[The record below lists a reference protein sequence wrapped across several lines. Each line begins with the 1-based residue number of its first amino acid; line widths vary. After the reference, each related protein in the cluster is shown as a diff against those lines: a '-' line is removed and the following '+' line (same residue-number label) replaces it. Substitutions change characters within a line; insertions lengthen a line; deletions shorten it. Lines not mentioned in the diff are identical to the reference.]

1 MAVSFFTFGLC
12 FCVMYPFI
20 LVLVLLLFICQFY
33 VDKYNLMYI
42 YPLEFESQ
50 TLSRKTLVKNSFYA
64 VILFQLCM
72 IGAGTLGQEKELLSS
87 KAIIYLASFVAIQLV
102 VIIMMFEFLR
112 KPWDGAEIELER
124 VLELQ

>member
-1 MAVSFFTFGLC
+1 
-12 FCVMYPFI
+12 
-20 LVLVLLLFICQFY
+20 
-33 VDKYNLMYI
+33 MYI